1 LKVPEA
7 EGVPNMVI
15 KLPFQEAATPAGS
28 PLAPIVPAF
37 AIPVAPVVVC
47 VIFVRDVLIQTDGV
61 DEATPKVLVEE
72 TVTAKVCAVLVP
84 HELVAVTETFPFCPD
99 APTVT
104 VIEFVPVPAVIDQPV
119 GTVHV

>member
-1 LKVPEA
+1 MVPVPEA
-7 EGVPNMVI
+7 DKLTVPVPH
-15 KLPFQEAATPAGS
+15 LAA
-28 PLAPIVPAF
+28 LVPVGADGTAF
-37 AIPVAPVVVC
+37 
-47 VIFVRDVLIQTDGV
+47 
-61 DEATPKVLVEE
+61 
-72 TVTAKVCAVLVP
+72 TVTAKVLAALVP